1 LGLRCYPTD
10 AQGIVWHSC
19 EVCAVFIRNEDWQI
33 LIERIIAAY
42 TNLQD
47 LSEREQDA
55 FRHELE
61 SAFCGPLEDEGNVS
75 RTFCLLPA

>member
-1 LGLRCYPTD
+1 M
-10 AQGIVWHSC
+10 
-19 EVCAVFIRNEDWQI
+19 FIRNEDWQN

-55 FRHELE
+55 FRYELE

>member
-19 EVCAVFIRNEDWQI
+19 EVCAVFIRNEDWQN

-55 FRHELE
+55 FR
-61 SAFCGPLEDEGNVS
+61 
-75 RTFCLLPA
+75 